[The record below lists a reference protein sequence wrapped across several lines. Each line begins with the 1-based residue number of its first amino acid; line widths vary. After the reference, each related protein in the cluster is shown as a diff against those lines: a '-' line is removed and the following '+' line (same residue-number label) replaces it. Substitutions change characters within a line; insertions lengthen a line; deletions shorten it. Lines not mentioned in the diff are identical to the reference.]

1 MFALLIVLTV
11 IGAAL
16 GGTHSELS
24 TSASVPANRTV
35 SVHGVSLH
43 YLDWGGTGEA
53 LVLLPAACETAHI
66 YGDIAPA
73 FTDRF
78 RVLGPTTR
86 GCGQSGRA
94 PAYDLDTELGE
105 LEGFLDALQIKRA
118 TLAGFSASG
127 GKAIRFARLYPS
139 RVAKL
144 VVFDSVYSY
153 IAPGLEERVGAAI
166 TRRLGGDPDDSA
178 DLHRRYHEAWEL
190 GAWSASMDRNLRE
203 TYAVSADGVLRPVG
217 APEWWSAFRADMN
230 AGRYFETRISH
241 PTLMFFA
248 VDLDQERLKQ
258 FDEVTRA
265 DIRPLAEET
274 DRRRQVQIEEFR
286 KNGPLV
292 RIIEM
297 PATAHYCFVHKPQDV
312 IREMRNFLLQESSR

>member
-1 MFALLIVLTV
+1 MFSLLVVLTV
-11 IGAAL
+11 IGAAP

-94 PAYDLDTELGE
+94 PAYDLDTQLRE
-105 LEGFLDALQIKRA
+105 LEVLQRLPGRA
-118 TLAGFSASG
+118 ADQAGHSRWLLRQRRKDDSFRAPISVPRCETRHLRFGVFVHCPGTG
-127 GKAIRFARLYPS
+127 GTGGS
-139 RVAKL
+139 
-144 VVFDSVYSY
+144 
-153 IAPGLEERVGAAI
+153 
-166 TRRLGGDPDDSA
+166 GDPDDSA

-190 GAWSASMDRNLRE
+190 GAWSAAMDRNLRE
-203 TYAVSADGVLRPVG
+203 TYEASRPEGALRPVG
-217 APEWWSAFRADMN
+217 APQWWTAFRADMK

-274 DRRRQVQIEEFR
+274 DRRRRVQIEEFR

>member
-1 MFALLIVLTV
+1 MFSLLVVLTV
-11 IGAAL
+11 IGAAP

-94 PAYDLDTELGE
+94 PAYDLDTQLRE
-105 LEGFLDALQIKRA
+105 LEGFLDAPQIKRA

-127 GKAIRFARLYPS
+127 GKTIRFARLYQS

-144 VVFDSVYSY
+144 VIFDSVYSY

-166 TRRLGGDPDDSA
+166 PMIQPICTGAITKLGSWARGLRPWTVIFAKPMRRLVQKERFGRLARRSGGP
-178 DLHRRYHEAWEL
+178 HF
-190 GAWSASMDRNLRE
+190 
-203 TYAVSADGVLRPVG
+203 
-217 APEWWSAFRADMN
+217 AP
-230 AGRYFETRISH
+230 T
-241 PTLMFFA
+241 
-248 VDLDQERLKQ
+248 
-258 FDEVTRA
+258 
-265 DIRPLAEET
+265 
-274 DRRRQVQIEEFR
+274 
-286 KNGPLV
+286 
-292 RIIEM
+292 
-297 PATAHYCFVHKPQDV
+297 
-312 IREMRNFLLQESSR
+312 